1 MKKRGI
7 LIGGGAFGREVLSWA
22 NDRSADD
29 RDVEFDHFLDVDA
42 TVLDAFSEYSLKH
55 LGDPD
60 TYVPVEG
67 DVFLIAIGSPSMKE
81 RISRRLVLMGG
92 QFARVVHP
100 SAVVSKTAQI
110 GAGVI
115 IGPQSYVALYSVLGD
130 FTCVNSLSG
139 IGHDANI
146 GRYCTISSQADI
158 MGSVQLGERVFVG
171 SGARILPNVKVQQG
185 SKIGAGSIVV
195 KNLGEDSSVF
205 AQPARKI

>member
-22 NDRSADD
+22 KDRPTDD
-29 RDVEFDHFLDVDA
+29 RDVEFEHFLDADA
-42 TVLDAFSEYSLKH
+42 TVLDAFSEYSLEH
-55 LGDPD
+55 LGDPE

-67 DVFLIAIGSPSMKE
+67 DVFLIAIGSPPMKE

-92 QFARVVHP
+92 QFIGVVHP
-100 SAVVSKTAQI
+100 SAVVSKAAQI

-115 IGPQSYVALYSVLGD
+115 IGPHSYVATHSVLND

-146 GRYCTISSQADI
+146 GRYCTISSQVDI
-158 MGSVQLGERVFVG
+158 MGRVQLGERVFVG

>member
-1 MKKRGI
+1 MTKRGI

-22 NDRSADD
+22 SDRSADD
-29 RDVEFDHFLDVDA
+29 RDVEFKHFLDADA
-42 TVLDAFSEYSLKH
+42 TNFDAFAEYSLEY
-55 LGDPD
+55 LGDPE

-67 DVFLIAIGSPSMKE
+67 DVFLIAIGSPPVKDL
-81 RISRRLVLMGG
+81 ISKRLVAMGA
-92 QFARVVHP
+92 QFTTVVHP
-100 SAVVSKTAQI
+100 SAVVSRAAQI

-115 IGPQSYVALYSVLGD
+115 IGPHSYVATHSVLGD

-146 GRYCTISSQADI
+146 GRCCTISSQADI
-158 MGSVQLGERVFVG
+158 MGAVQLGERVFVG

-195 KNLGEDSSVF
+195 KNLGADTSVF
-205 AQPARKI
+205 AQPARRI

>member
-1 MKKRGI
+1 MNKRGI

-29 RDVEFDHFLDVDA
+29 RDVEFEHFLDADA
-42 TVLDAFSEYSLKH
+42 TVLDAFAEYSLEY
-55 LGDPD
+55 LGDPE
-60 TYVPVEG
+60 TYVPVES
-67 DVFLIAIGSPSMKE
+67 DVFLIAIGSPPMKDF
-81 RISRRLVLMGG
+81 ISQRLIEMGA
-92 QFARVVHP
+92 QFTSVVHP
-100 SAVVSKTAQI
+100 SAVVSKAAQI

-115 IGPQSYVALYSVLGD
+115 IGPQSYVATHSVLGD
-130 FTCVNSLSG
+130 FSCVNSLSG

-146 GRYCTISSQADI
+146 GRCCTISSQADI
-158 MGSVQLGERVFVG
+158 MGRVQLGERVFVG

-195 KNLGEDSSVF
+195 KNLGQDSSVF

>member
-29 RDVEFDHFLDVDA
+29 RDVEFEHFLDADA
-42 TVLDAFSEYSLKH
+42 TVLDAFAEYSLGY
-55 LGDPD
+55 LGDPE

-67 DVFLIAIGSPSMKE
+67 DIFLIAIGSPPMKDLL
-81 RISRRLVLMGG
+81 SKRLMAMGA
-92 QFARVVHP
+92 QFTTVVHP
-100 SAVVSKTAQI
+100 SAVVSKAAEI

-115 IGPQSYVALYSVLGD
+115 IGPQSYIATHSVLGD
-130 FTCVNSLSG
+130 FSCVNSLSG

-146 GRYCTISSQADI
+146 GRCCTISSQADI
-158 MGSVQLGERVFVG
+158 MGRVQLGERVFVG

-195 KNLGEDSSVF
+195 KNLGQDSSVF